1 MADAKRFSLE
11 LREWGKKLTTEQA
24 PLFVRKIALDLL
36 RKVTM
41 KSPVDTGRFR
51 ANWMTGIGA
60 ADESTINE
68 PTAKRGKRKYK
79 NDAVSRGSRVL
90 GSYRDISQGPVY
102 VSNNLPYASPLENGH
117 SGQAPLGI
125 LGISVEEINA
135 ALKRKR

>member
-1 MADAKRFSLE
+1 MANAKHFSIDLTRWGVSLE
-11 LREWGKKLTTEQA
+11 KEQA
-24 PLFVRKIALDLL
+24 PKFIRKIALDLL

-51 ANWMTGIGA
+51 ANWMVGIGA
-60 ADESTINE
+60 ADESTIDE
-68 PTAKRGKRKYK
+68 PTSKRGKIKYK

-90 GSYRDISQGPVY
+90 GGYRDIAQGAVHI
-102 VSNNLPYASPLENGH
+102 SNNLPYASPLENGH

>member
-1 MADAKRFSLE
+1 MADAKRFTLE

-36 RKVTM
+36 RKVTL

-68 PTAKRGKRKYK
+68 PTAKRGEKYK

-90 GSYRDISQGPVY
+90 GGYRDISQGAVH